1 MTDDPRIQQLLD
13 QLVDS
18 HLTPEEVCATCPEL
32 LSVVRDHWRQ
42 MRRLQASLDALFP
55 PPDVPTPKPDALATP
70 PTEPAAQLP
79 DDTTALPQIPGY
91 AVEAVLGRG
100 GMGVVYKARHLRL
113 NRLVALKLLARGVA
127 QDSKRLERFRREARA
142 ASALNHPHICT
153 IYDIDE
159 HEGQP
164 YLVMELIEGRTLRV
178 LAARRP
184 SLPELVHLVGQVAK
198 ALVAAHAAG
207 IIHRDIKPENIMMRD
222 DGYAK
227 ILDFGLARIIPAHG
241 MPTLATSDEGTELG
255 TVVGTARYMSPEQ
268 ARAET
273 ASSAS
278 DLFSLGIVLYELVT
292 GQHPF
297 AADSP
302 TRTFH
307 ARLSQTPLRPSLLN
321 PEIPAALEALILKM
335 LEKEPR
341 LRPTATEVDATV
353 AGLSGS
359 GAGPVLGPAPPPV
372 ARHTV
377 GRQVELAEL
386 RDGFESVVAGRGLF
400 LCVTGEPGIGKTT
413 LVEDFLAELAGDGGT
428 CAVGRGSC
436 SERLAGTEA
445 YLPFLE
451 ALASL
456 LRGAGGE
463 VVARVM
469 KVVAP
474 TWYAQVVPHP
484 AEDSSIALVPLEE
497 RAASPERLKRELGA
511 LLQEVSPLRPLVLF
525 LDDLHWADAS
535 TVDLLAYVGSKCA
548 TLRLLLVLT
557 YRPTEL
563 LLSEHPFVPV
573 KQDLQARGVCR
584 EVALGFLSCPDMQ
597 RYLALEFPQH
607 RFPDEL
613 GDLIH
618 AKTEGNPLFMVDLL
632 RHLRDG
638 QVLAHEQGRWVL
650 AQSLPDLQRE
660 LPESV
665 RSLIERKIAQL
676 SEEDRRVLVAASV
689 QGYEFDAAVVAQA
702 LALDAAEVEEQFER
716 LERVHAFVR
725 LVGEH
730 EFPDRTLTLRCRFV
744 HELYQNALYV
754 SLRPTRRVSLS
765 AAVAQALV
773 RYHGEK
779 STAVAGELALLWE
792 AAREFARAADCYLQ
806 AAQNA
811 ARLFAN
817 QEVIVLARRGLE
829 VLKSLP
835 EAPERD
841 QLELNL
847 EAILVPASINLMG
860 QRATDVERVFARARE
875 LCQRVGSPPQLC
887 PPLWGSWYFSLVGA
901 DFQTAREL
909 GEQLLALAQDL
920 QDPAHLLLA
929 HRVLGHT
936 LFFPG
941 GLAQA
946 RTHLERGIALYDS
959 RRHRSLVS
967 VYGQDPGVVCHL
979 WAALTLWM
987 LGYPDQALREKEQAF
1002 ALARELA
1009 HPYSRAWALA
1019 FGAWL
1024 HRFRREE
1031 QAIPELAEAN
1041 LTLSREQGF
1050 AHLCSWGT
1058 TWQGWS
1064 LVVQGQPKQ
1073 GITQLHQ
1080 CLAAFLQQNIHK
1092 WRPSVLGLLAE
1103 AYGRAGQAKDGL
1115 TILDEALGLVHRTGE
1130 RHGEADLYRL
1140 KGELLL
1146 ALSAANQPEAE
1157 VCFRQAIAI
1166 ARSQGAKS
1174 WELRA
1179 VLSLSR
1185 LYHQQGK
1192 TEEARQMLAEI
1203 YGWFTEGF
1211 DTADMQEA
1219 KALLEV
1225 IS

>member
-1 MTDDPRIQQLLD
+1 MADDPRVQQLLD
-13 QLVDS
+13 ELLDAKA
-18 HLTPEEVCATCPEL
+18 TPEEVCRSCPEL
-32 LSVVRDHWRQ
+32 LPVVRERWRQ
-42 MRRLQASLDALFP
+42 MRRLQGDLDALFP
-55 PPDVPTPKPDALATP
+55 PADILTTKRDALSP
-70 PTEPAAQLP
+70 QPP
-79 DDTTALPQIPGY
+79 DDATAPPQIPGY
-91 AVEAVLGRG
+91 EVEALLGRG
-100 GMGVVYKARHLRL
+100 GMGVVYQARHLRL
-113 NRLVALKLLARGVA
+113 NRPVALKILPRGFA
-127 QDSKRLERFRREARA
+127 QDPKRLERFRREARA

-159 HEGQP
+159 YEGQP
-164 YLVMELIEGRTLRV
+164 YLVMELIEGRTLRA

-198 ALVAAHAAG
+198 ALAAAHAAG
-207 IIHRDIKPENIMMRD
+207 IMHRDIKPENIMVRD

-227 ILDFGLARIIPAHG
+227 VVDFGLARPIPLSG
-241 MPTLATSDEGTELG
+241 TPSEDTPDEVTDTGIVMGTP
-255 TVVGTARYMSPEQ
+255 AYMSPEQ
-268 ARAET
+268 ARAE
-273 ASSAS
+273 APNSAS
-278 DLFSLGIVLYELVT
+278 DLFSLGIVLYEFAT

-302 TRTFH
+302 TGPLH
-307 ARLSQTPLRPSLLN
+307 ARLSQPPLRPSLLN
-321 PEIPAALEALILKM
+321 PEVPAALEALILQM
-335 LEKEPR
+335 LKKEPG
-341 LRPTATEVDATV
+341 LRPTAAEVEATL
-353 AGLSGS
+353 AGLTGRGTSF
-359 GAGPVLGPAPPPV
+359 ALGPAPSAVPP
-372 ARHTV
+372 HTV
-377 GRQVELAEL
+377 GRQAELAEL

-413 LVEDFLAELAGDGGT
+413 LVEDFLAELAGGT
-428 CAVGRGSC
+428 CVVGRGGC

-474 TWYAQVVPHP
+474 TWYFQVVPQ
-484 AEDSSIALVPLEE
+484 AAADSSIALVPLEE
-497 RAASPERLKRELGA
+497 REVSPERLKRELGSF
-511 LLQEVSPLRPLVLF
+511 LQEMSPLRPLVVF

-535 TVDLLAYVGSKCA
+535 TVDLLAYIGRKCA
-548 TLRLLLVLT
+548 ALRLLLVLT
-557 YRPTEL
+557 YRSTEL
-563 LLSEHPFVPV
+563 LLSEHPFVSV

-584 EVALGFLSCPDMQ
+584 EVALGFLRHPDMQ

-607 RFPDEL
+607 CFPEEL
-613 GDLIH
+613 ADLIH

-632 RHLRDG
+632 RHLRDR
-638 QVLAHEQGRWVL
+638 QVLAQEQSRWVL

-676 SEEDRRVLVAASV
+676 GEEDRRVLVAASV

-702 LALDAAEVEEQFER
+702 LALNAAQVEEQLER

-725 LVGEH
+725 LVGEQ
-730 EFPDRTLTLRCRFV
+730 ELPDRTLKLRCRFV
-744 HELYQNALYV
+744 HELYQNALYA

-779 STAVAGELALLWE
+779 RAAVAGELALLWE

-811 ARLFAN
+811 ALLFAN

-829 VLKSLP
+829 LVKSLP
-835 EAPERD
+835 DAPERD

-847 EAILVPASINLMG
+847 EAILVPALINLMG
-860 QRATDVERVFARARE
+860 QGANDVERVFARARE
-875 LCQRVGSPPQLC
+875 LCQKVGSPPQLF
-887 PPLWGSWYFSLVGA
+887 PALWGSWYFSLVGA
-901 DFQTAREL
+901 DFQKAREL
-909 GEQLLALAQDL
+909 GEQLLALAQDR

-946 RTHLERGIALYDS
+946 RAHLEQGMALYDP
-959 RRHRSLVS
+959 RRHQSLVLL
-967 VYGQDPGVVCHL
+967 YGQDPGVVCHL

-987 LGYPDQALREKEQAF
+987 LGYPDQALGEKEKAF
-1002 ALARELA
+1002 TLARELA
-1009 HPYSRAWALA
+1009 HPYSQTWALVFA
-1019 FGAWL
+1019 GWF
-1024 HRFRREE
+1024 HHFRREE
-1031 QAIPELAEAN
+1031 QAIPALAEAT

-1050 AHLCSWGT
+1050 AQLFSWGT
-1058 TWQGWS
+1058 MWQSWS
-1064 LVVQGQPKQ
+1064 LVVQGQTKE
-1073 GITQLHQ
+1073 GIAQLRQH
-1080 CLAAFLQQNIHK
+1080 LAARLQQNIQLS
-1092 WRPSVLGLLAE
+1092 RPSVLGLLAE
-1103 AYGRAGQAKDGL
+1103 AYGRAGQAEDGL
-1115 TILDEALGLVHRTGE
+1115 TVLDEALGLVHRTGE

-1146 ALSAANQPEAE
+1146 ALPAAHQAEAE
-1157 VCFRQAIAI
+1157 ACFRQSIAI
-1166 ARSQGAKS
+1166 ARNQSAKS

-1192 TEEARQMLAEI
+1192 TEEARPMLAEI
-1203 YGWFTEGF
+1203 FGWFTEGF
-1211 DTADMQEA
+1211 ETADLQEA